1 MQKTHHAFPHDVFS
15 KKYNKRG
22 GQNAS
27 MQEKDSNPRPPAYE
41 AGELATALSCNM
53 TRSPEEL
60 PGACPYWER
69 ILSMHIINV
78 SII

>member
-1 MQKTHHAFPHDVFS
+1 
-15 KKYNKRG
+15 
-22 GQNAS
+22 